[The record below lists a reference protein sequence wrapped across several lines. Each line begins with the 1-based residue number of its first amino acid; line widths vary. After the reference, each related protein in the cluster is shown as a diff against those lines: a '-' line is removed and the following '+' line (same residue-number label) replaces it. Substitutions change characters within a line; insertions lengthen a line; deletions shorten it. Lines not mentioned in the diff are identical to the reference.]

1 MLCWNIY
8 GRWYTIHIQAL
19 NFFECLEML
28 RFTIMSHCY
37 KCLYIPKT
45 FSFSLITRLYDDNDD
60 GNAFDDDEY
69 FDDDND
75 NDLVAMWW

>member
-1 MLCWNIY
+1 
-8 GRWYTIHIQAL
+8 
-19 NFFECLEML
+19 ML

-37 KCLYIPKT
+37 KWLYIPKT

-75 NDLVAMWW
+75 NDLVAM

>member
-1 MLCWNIY
+1 
-8 GRWYTIHIQAL
+8 
-19 NFFECLEML
+19 ML

-37 KCLYIPKT
+37 KWLYIPKT

-69 FDDDND
+69 FDDVND